1 MSTFNFK
8 QVIRENLYNQQYPYQ
23 DKVRIVLNEGQT
35 LLLEREIHEG
45 IMDFLKGYTKND
57 PGWKKELGDQ
67 IDTWLNR
74 SSVLNDKRKAQLKNY
89 YMKNMS
95 DLPDAFYK
103 DGQAL
108 ADVEDSLEAA
118 AAGDMDAVKDEM
130 EDAVD
135 DHSGE
140 AGAQEDPTSAP
151 QEKNTPLG
159 VSGTELQIMDMIAR
173 KNGADLFGVAR
184 LAIKE
189 ISDKFKDNKQAAAF
203 MKSFNSKFFPQIKQ
217 LAQRVNIDVAES
229 VEWSRLWK
237 TLLMEEEE
245 EDLKTKMQ
253 GRASPKMIGK
263 LLAKRIEAKYR
274 QALLNGV
281 TKDTLF
287 DAAVEVSSGIKDPKT
302 KKQYEDSVLRNIE
315 KNPDDRLRVY
325 NQNVGTVVGE
335 LVKLATAA
343 AGEASGGREE
353 SGDEENGSGG
363 MSAGTVKAAL
373 NGNPG
378 DIIKLKRQIA
388 KSFMDDDVK
397 FSGSHSIKSPVY
409 DKIVKTI
416 AKVAQTLKSSGIKE
430 GIKESKK
437 NDIYLESY
445 NKVINGIKT
454 HGNKK

>member
-1 MSTFNFK
+1 MADFNFK
-8 QVIRENLYNQQYPYQ
+8 QIIRENLYNQQYPHQ
-23 DKVRIVLNEGQT
+23 DKVRIILNEGQT
-35 LLLEREIHEG
+35 LMLEREIHEG
-45 IMDFLKGYTKND
+45 IMDFLKGFTKKK
-57 PGWKKELGDQ
+57 PGWKEELGDQ

-118 AAGDMDAVKDEM
+118 VDGDMDAVKDEM
-130 EDAVD
+130 EDAAD
-135 DHSGE
+135 DHGGE
-140 AGAQEDPTSAP
+140 AGAQEEPASAP

-184 LAIKE
+184 VAIKE
-189 ISDKFKDNKQAAAF
+189 ISDKFKNNEQAAAF

-237 TLLMEEEE
+237 TLLREGEE
-245 EDLKTKMQ
+245 EDVKTKML

-315 KNPDDRLRVY
+315 KNPDRRLKMY
-325 NQNVGTVVGE
+325 SQNVDTVVGE

-343 AGEASGGREE
+343 AAEASGGREE
-353 SGDEENGSGG
+353 GGDDEKSLSASSLRAALSGDE
-363 MSAGTVKAAL
+363 AASV
-373 NGNPG
+373 
-378 DIIKLKRQIA
+378 KLKRQIA
-388 KSFMDDDVK
+388 KSMAD
-397 FSGSHSIKSPVY
+397 
-409 DKIVKTI
+409 
-416 AKVAQTLKSSGIKE
+416 SGIKLPGGANPKSPIYGKIVDIISKVAKSTNTP
-430 GIKESKK
+430 GIKESKV
-437 NDIYLESY
+437 DIYFEAY
-445 NKVINGIKT
+445 NNVIKAIKL
-454 HGNKK
+454 HENKK